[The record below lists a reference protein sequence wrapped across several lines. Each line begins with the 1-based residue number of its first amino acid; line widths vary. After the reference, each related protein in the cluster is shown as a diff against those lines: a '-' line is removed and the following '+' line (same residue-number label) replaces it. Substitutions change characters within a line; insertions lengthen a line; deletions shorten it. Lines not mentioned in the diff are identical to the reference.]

1 MVEIDD
7 EAPDYGSGACAGT
20 DDDEHE
26 KKLKDVV
33 QDDDVSYSN
42 VNMEKAEA
50 KSTLINYS
58 YFYISKHY
66 FLISFLYSV

>member
-7 EAPDYGSGACAGT
+7 EAPDYGSGACAET

-50 KSTLINYS
+50 KSTLIYYS
-58 YFYISKHY
+58 YF
-66 FLISFLYSV
+66 

>member
-7 EAPDYGSGACAGT
+7 EATDYGSGACAGA
-20 DDDEHE
+20 DDDDHE

-50 KSTLINYS
+50 RSTLIYYS
-58 YFYISKHY
+58 YF
-66 FLISFLYSV
+66 